1 MKFDF
6 VGFAAGAKTAGA
18 LLVGNSVLV
27 YTGVLGSTLV
37 NSDMTA
43 LKIFIIGLAGLVLTS
58 ITRGSK

>member
-27 YTGVLGSTLV
+27 YTGC
-37 NSDMTA
+37 
-43 LKIFIIGLAGLVLTS
+43 
-58 ITRGSK
+58 